1 MSYLHSIKNL
11 GASIEEAE
19 KSVSRIYGLPRDLI
33 RKKGRKI
40 RSTQMRFA
48 VWYLLSKV
56 YKFPSTEIAN
66 AYGYDHTTVLNGVK
80 RAEKLDMPKELG
92 IKHVDKPL

>member
-1 MSYLHSIKNL
+1 
-11 GASIEEAE
+11 
-19 KSVSRIYGLPRDLI
+19 
-33 RKKGRKI
+33 
-40 RSTQMRFA
+40 MRFA